1 MRLSIL
7 DGGHF
12 PLRAR
17 FMMTMMR
24 VMSGRRAPDVVKLH
38 YYNYARVGKQLGENF
53 QAVMRGPSAWTIFD
67 REVIAAYVSHLNAC
81 HF

>member
-7 DGGHF
+7 DRGHF

-17 FMMTMMR
+17 LMMTMMR
-24 VMSGRRAPDVVKLH
+24 VMSGYRAPDVVKLH
-38 YYNYARVGKQLGENF
+38 YFNYERVGKKMGANF

-67 REVIAAYVSHLNAC
+67 REVIAAYVSRLNAC